1 MLQLDISIPVY
12 FAPHKP
18 QLEEVIGEISRA
30 SNSRDANKK
39 RESALAEIANS
50 ISANGYQIVVQGAVH
65 AVNKQSKIPI
75 LQGEM
80 VKPVSKNSEADSK
93 LPLIMVVAHL
103 DTFGLINQHLS
114 NNDVAVLLSL
124 VDLFSKLNN
133 GLNTSPK
140 YRLLF
145 LVTESGAL
153 LNYQGTKKWLD
164 VNIDENALSQVRK
177 KHLKFMIQLST
188 VFFSFLAFYVST
200 ETRICC
206 LSGLYWSL
214 HGQNVYAC
222 VKTS

>member
-12 FAPHKP
+12 FAPHNH
-18 QLEEVIGEISRA
+18 QLEQVIGEISRA
-30 SNSRDANKK
+30 SNSRDASKK

-50 ISANGYQIVVQGAVH
+50 ISANGYQIVVQGAAH

-80 VKPVSKNSEADSK
+80 VKPVSKSSDVDSK

-103 DTFGLINQHLS
+103 ETFGLINQQLS

-133 GLNTSPK
+133 GVNTSPK

-145 LVTESGAL
+145 LVTESGPI
-153 LNYQGTKKWLD
+153 LNYQGAKKWLD
-164 VNIDENALSQVRK
+164 VNIDENALSQVSA
-177 KHLKFMIQLST
+177 HPLS
-188 VFFSFLAFYVST
+188 
-200 ETRICC
+200 
-206 LSGLYWSL
+206 
-214 HGQNVYAC
+214 
-222 VKTS
+222 

>member
-12 FAPHKP
+12 FAPHNK

-30 SNSRDANKK
+30 SNSRDASKK
-39 RESALAEIANS
+39 RDSALGEIANS
-50 ISANGYQIVVQGAVH
+50 ISANGYQIVVNGAAH

-103 DTFGLINQHLS
+103 DIFGVINQHLS

-133 GLNTSPK
+133 GVNTSPK

-145 LVTESGAL
+145 LVTESGPI
-153 LNYQGTKKWLD
+153 LNYQGAKKWLD
-164 VNIDENALSQVRK
+164 VNIDENALSQV
-177 KHLKFMIQLST
+177 S
-188 VFFSFLAFYVST
+188 S
-200 ETRICC
+200 
-206 LSGLYWSL
+206 
-214 HGQNVYAC
+214 
-222 VKTS
+222 